1 MNTTLTATH
10 IARRQIPGKSPRIL
24 LVFLLFLMVT
34 CPPLLHAV
42 TQTDNIRVSVTP
54 KGEVRVGQRVT
65 LTIDLMTTTWFSGSP
80 EFDLPEIPG
89 AIALKVGSFGLN
101 RTETINGTKYS
112 VQGHEFA
119 MFAQRPGEIVIEPF
133 NVRFFPAVP
142 GETKPRSVTLKAPE
156 LRVTATMPPGA
167 EKLAALISTTQFKL
181 SETWDPKPDAAKV
194 GDAFTRNITMRAED
208 VLGMAFPP
216 LETPDIKG
224 FGIYSKDPSV
234 TDNMDRGNFTGERT
248 ETITYVCEEAG
259 TVTLPE
265 VVIHWW
271 DMENDELKTETLP
284 SVKLKVTPNPKLF
297 KEAGSFS
304 PRATNNRGVKWMVFI
319 GSVLAACLT
328 ALFRA
333 RTAILLTIRKWNTD
347 RNESEKTYFNRFKT
361 ACHSGNPMDTHNS
374 LMTWLDKFHT
384 GAHPAT
390 LEWLVAESENPTLS
404 EQAALL
410 QSGLFKN
417 AGSTSPPWSS
427 NVFFHEVSK
436 TRRQLLKKRA
446 RQHDRHSLPDLNPS

>member
-1 MNTTLTATH
+1 MNITLTTIR
-10 IARRQIPGKSPRIL
+10 IARRQALGKSPRFL
-24 LVFLLFLMVT
+24 LVFLLSLMIT
-34 CPPLLHAV
+34 CPFPLHAE

-89 AIALKVGSFGLN
+89 AIVIKVGSFGLN

-119 MFAQRPGEIVIEPF
+119 MFVQRPGEIIIQPF

-142 GETKPRSVTLKAPE
+142 GETKPRDVTIKAPE

-167 EKLAALISTTQFKL
+167 EKLATLISTTQFNL
-181 SETWDPKPDAAKV
+181 SETWDPKPDTAKV

-224 FGIYSKDPSV
+224 LGIYSKDPSV
-234 TDNMDRGNFTGERT
+234 TDKMDRGSFTGERT

-259 TVTLPE
+259 KATLPE

-284 SVKLKVTPNPKLF
+284 SVKLKVKPNPKLF
-297 KEAGSFS
+297 KEAGSS
-304 PRATNNRGVKWMVFI
+304 TPRSANKLALKWMLLI
-319 GSVLAACLT
+319 GSVLAACLI
-328 ALFRA
+328 ALFRV
-333 RTAILLTIRKWNTD
+333 RTAIIVTITTWNTN
-347 RNESEKTYFNRFKT
+347 RKESEKTYFNRFKT
-361 ACHSGNPMDTHNS
+361 ACRSGSPMAAHNS
-374 LMTWLDKFHT
+374 LLTWLDRIHT

-390 LEWLVAESENPTLS
+390 LDWLITVSENPTLS

-410 QSGLFKN
+410 NSELFQKTEQ
-417 AGSTSPPWSS
+417 ASPAWDST
-427 NVFFHEVSK
+427 VFFQEVSK
-436 TRRQLLKKRA
+436 ARRQLLKVKSLR
-446 RQHDRHSLPDLNPS
+446 HGRHSLPDLNPS